1 MLTGVPRVGLGGS
14 LFYSR
19 SASHPMPKPRLCS
32 DRLRP
37 CESQSPPPHCSA
49 QAWGLT
55 DSRFSK
61 PAAPP
66 SPLARASRT
75 LQPAAPWL
83 LEDAK
88 ERLCHAAAAL
98 DATADSAPRPLT
110 PLPLLRHVP

>member
-1 MLTGVPRVGLGGS
+1 MMLTRAPRVGLVGS

-19 SASHPMPKPRLCS
+19 SASHPMPEPRRRY

-66 SPLARASRT
+66 SPLARASRS
-75 LQPAAPWL
+75 L
-83 LEDAK
+83 
-88 ERLCHAAAAL
+88 
-98 DATADSAPRPLT
+98 
-110 PLPLLRHVP
+110 

>member
-1 MLTGVPRVGLGGS
+1 MLTGVPRMGLGGF

-19 SASHPMPKPRLCS
+19 SASHPML
-32 DRLRP
+32 
-37 CESQSPPPHCSA
+37 EPPQHRNA

-88 ERLCHAAAAL
+88 EHLRHAAAAL

>member
-19 SASHPMPKPRLCS
+19 SASHPMPEPRRRS
-32 DRLRP
+32 DRSRP
-37 CESQSPPPHCSA
+37 CESQSPPPHRSA
-49 QAWGLT
+49 QVWGFT

-66 SPLARASRT
+66 SPLARTSRT

-83 LEDAK
+83 LEDVE
-88 ERLCHAAAAL
+88 ERPRHAANSQ
-98 DATADSAPRPLT
+98 T
-110 PLPLLRHVP
+110 